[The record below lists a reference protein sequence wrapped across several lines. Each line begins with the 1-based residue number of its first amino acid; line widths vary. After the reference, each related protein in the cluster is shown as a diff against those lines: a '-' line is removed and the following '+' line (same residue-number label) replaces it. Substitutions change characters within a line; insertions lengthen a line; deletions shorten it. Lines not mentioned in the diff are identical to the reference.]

1 MPDVNSSNVSDS
13 DSDYKEEDSE
23 GDSNDVSDF
32 DDLNTN
38 YTRIR
43 NYCPPKGPD
52 YVPEKLLTKVTVL
65 QQQELGIV
73 SCIIQKKKNSTNK
86 DLTKKVTI
94 CERKDMQATATR
106 YAKNVIKS
114 SSYFIL
120 ENTDDPRYELAKEY
134 HPPDDEIFPPSWA

>member
-1 MPDVNSSNVSDS
+1 M
-13 DSDYKEEDSE
+13 
-23 GDSNDVSDF
+23 
-32 DDLNTN
+32 
-38 YTRIR
+38 
-43 NYCPPKGPD
+43 
-52 YVPEKLLTKVTVL
+52 TVL

-73 SCIIQKKKNSTNK
+73 SCIIQKKKNLTNK

-120 ENTDDPRYELAKEY
+120 ENTDDPRYELAEEY
-134 HPPDDEIFPPSWA
+134 HPPDDEIFPPSWAQRQGRGKLYGETYIDQYQEDLEEMFKEGKEKIGRAHV